1 MALAFCEHAASGEKK
16 KKNSD
21 VENTAILKGFQSK
34 KNLCFKI
41 REKMYVS
48 VGGPHVASGISEI

>member
-1 MALAFCEHAASGEKK
+1 MALAFCEHAASGK

-41 REKMYVS
+41 SEKMYVS
-48 VGGPHVASGISEI
+48 VGGPQ

>member
-1 MALAFCEHAASGEKK
+1 MALAFCEHAASGKIKK

-41 REKMYVS
+41 SEKMYVS
-48 VGGPHVASGISEI
+48 LLEGHSEI